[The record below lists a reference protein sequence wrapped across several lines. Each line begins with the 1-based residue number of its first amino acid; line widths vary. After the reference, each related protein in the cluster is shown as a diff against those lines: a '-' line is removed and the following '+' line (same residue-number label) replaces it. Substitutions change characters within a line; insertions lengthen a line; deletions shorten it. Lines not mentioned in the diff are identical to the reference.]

1 MFVSS
6 DVAAVPHRVTKAFLL
21 TALSFNPHFL
31 LTLTKRCEYTVHA
44 NYAQDYPIDP
54 TTLITIC
61 QALHSFLACIQ
72 PTVRR
77 QLCNMKSLF
86 K

>member
-1 MFVSS
+1 MYVSS
-6 DVAAVPHRVTKAFLL
+6 DVAAVPHGVTKAFLL

-54 TTLITIC
+54 TTLITTSVKLCILSWHVFSLQC
-61 QALHSFLACIQ
+61 DDSFAI
-72 PTVRR
+72 
-77 QLCNMKSLF
+77 
-86 K
+86 